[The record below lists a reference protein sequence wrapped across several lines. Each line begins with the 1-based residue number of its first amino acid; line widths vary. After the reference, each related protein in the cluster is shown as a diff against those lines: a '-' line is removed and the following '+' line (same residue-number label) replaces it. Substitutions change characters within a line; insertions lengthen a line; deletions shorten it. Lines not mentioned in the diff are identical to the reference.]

1 LQPFIVSAVEG
12 TTTCKRKGKL
22 NGLELSEITRVR
34 SISAAREKSLEK
46 RRGVLV
52 GGEDEMSNLTME
64 ESGESGDEIVGFETV
79 GATIGFDFSR
89 ETRTEV

>member
-1 LQPFIVSAVEG
+1 
-12 TTTCKRKGKL
+12 
-22 NGLELSEITRVR
+22 
-34 SISAAREKSLEK
+34 LEK

-52 GGEDEMSNLTME
+52 EGEDEMSNLTME